1 MSVRRTIA
9 RNTVFNALG
18 RFWEGV
24 LGIGLTIYIVHK
36 IRFDG
41 YGLWSLVAMF
51 TGYAALTDFGVS
63 SAFTKYIAEYAA
75 RDDDTEV
82 SSVVSTGV
90 VFYAVFGI
98 VLVGVG
104 WPAIDLLITSV
115 VWLLTTLHP
124 EQKALYESAKA
135 VGDIRFLFR
144 GALLIF
150 AVTNCIAPF
159 TSLHTGLQR
168 MGITNALSF
177 AASLLK
183 LAFTVLFLETGC
195 GVVGLL
201 YANAAVLAVFAIA
214 SLAIAYR
221 IFPKLRLGP
230 RYVRRSTLGTL
241 FGFGWRTQVAKLSNL
256 INFQTDRAVVGL
268 VFSNFA
274 LVGLYRAGE
283 ELATKMRQ
291 IPALVVSALIPAV
304 SDLDA
309 RDRNEDLARLYLLS
323 TKYIAAITIPMAAF
337 TVAAAGMVMHAMFG
351 DREGLDVAAWILRI
365 LGVGYAVNLLP
376 GPGVSIALGKGRA
389 ELPMY
394 AGIISMTGNILL
406 TLAFVYF
413 FGFYGVPAGT
423 TLAMALSTAW
433 FFLAMRRH
441 VDLSLTKLFDTAL
454 RWPLLAVSPGF
465 LLCLA
470 GGYMVA
476 GYDGR
481 WPNLAAAAGCAT
493 FFGVLYIIVIRWTP
507 FLDAFDVC
515 FLEDTLHLGRIPG
528 FKFLTRRARYV

>member
-36 IRFDG
+36 IQFDG
-41 YGLWSLVAMF
+41 YGLWSLVAVF

-75 RDDDTEV
+75 RGDDAEV

-90 VFYAVFGI
+90 AFYAVFGI
-98 VLVGVG
+98 ILVGVG
-104 WPAIDLLITSV
+104 WPAIDLLIAGV

-124 EQKALYESAKA
+124 EQKALYESAQA

-150 AVTNCIAPF
+150 AVTNCVAPF
-159 TSLHTGLQR
+159 TSLQTGLQR

-177 AASLLK
+177 AVSLLK
-183 LAFTVLFLETGC
+183 LSFTVLFLEMGY
-195 GVVGLL
+195 GVAGLL
-201 YANAAVLAVFAIA
+201 YTNAAVLAVFAIA
-214 SLAIAYR
+214 SLTIAYR
-221 IFPKLRLGP
+221 IFPKLRVGL
-230 RYVRRSTLGTL
+230 RHVHRSTLETL

-309 RDRNEDLARLYLLS
+309 RDRHEDLARLYLLS
-323 TKYIAAITIPMAAF
+323 TKYIAAVTIPIAAF
-337 TVAAAGMVMHAMFG
+337 TVAAAGMLMHAMFG
-351 DREGLDVAAWILRI
+351 GREGLDMAAWILRI
-365 LGVGYAVNLLP
+365 IGLGYAVNLLP

-394 AGIISMTGNILL
+394 AGIISMAGNILL
-406 TLAFVYF
+406 TLVFVYL

-433 FFLAMRRH
+433 FFLAMRHH
-441 VDLSLTKLFDTAL
+441 VDLSLAKLFDTAL
-454 RWPLLAVSPGF
+454 QWPLLAVTPGF
-465 LLCLA
+465 LICAAA
-470 GGYMVA
+470 GRLMA
-476 GYDGR
+476 GFEDR
-481 WPNLAAAAGCAT
+481 APNLAAAAVCAAL
-493 FFGVLYIIVIRWTP
+493 FGISYIAIIRWTP
-507 FLDAFDVC
+507 FLDAFDVR
-515 FLEDTLHLGRIPG
+515 FLEDTLHLGRMPG
-528 FKFLTRRARYV
+528 FKFLTRRARHV